1 MWVSGPNWGALV
13 ASIGQIA
20 STVPPLSTVD
30 ETLPDP
36 VPALHPFLTGNSVT
50 FEAGNSGN
58 LWFTIND
65 DASGGNYSDNA
76 GTLGVQLTMVP
87 EPATWAMLVV
97 GISLLIGTLR
107 VAVAHHGPPLARCGN
122 RSTTSFS
129 RTPSK

>member
-30 ETLPDP
+30 ETLPEP
-36 VPALHPFLTGNSVT
+36 VPARHPFLTGNSVT

-129 RTPSK
+129 RTASR